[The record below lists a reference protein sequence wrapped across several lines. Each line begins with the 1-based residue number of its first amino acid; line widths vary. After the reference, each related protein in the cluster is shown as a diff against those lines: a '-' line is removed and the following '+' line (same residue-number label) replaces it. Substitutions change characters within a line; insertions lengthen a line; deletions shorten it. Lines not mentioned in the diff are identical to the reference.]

1 MLTDF
6 FQLELLTISAE
17 NSKNK
22 VEVGDKAPLFSL
34 PDMNGQI
41 VHLKDYIG
49 KKILV
54 VYFYPK
60 NETAGCTTEA
70 CTFRDRY
77 ELFKKADAEVIG
89 ISGDSIDSHTDFSTK
104 YKLPFILLSD
114 EDNSVRRNYGVKATF
129 GLIPG
134 RVTYII
140 DKKGIIRHIFI
151 SQFNPKKHVDEAL
164 KIIEEI
170 NV

>member
-1 MLTDF
+1 M
-6 FQLELLTISAE
+6 
-17 NSKNK
+17 
-22 VEVGDKAPLFSL
+22 
-34 PDMNGQI
+34 
-41 VHLKDYIG
+41 KDYIG

-60 NETAGCTTEA
+60 DETAGCTTEA

-77 ELFKKADAEVIG
+77 ELFKKAEAEVIG
-89 ISGDSIDSHTDFSTK
+89 ISGDSIDSHTNFSSK

-114 EDNSVRRNYGVKATF
+114 VDNNVRNSYGVKSTF
-129 GLIPG
+129 GIIPG

-140 DKKGIIRHIFI
+140 DRKGVIRHIFV

-170 NV
+170 NSE

>member
-1 MLTDF
+1 M
-6 FQLELLTISAE
+6 
-17 NSKNK
+17 SKK
-22 VEVGDKAPLFSL
+22 KSKSKSLAIGDKAPLFSL
-34 PDMNGQI
+34 PNKAGETI
-41 VHLKDYIG
+41 KLEDYIG
-49 KKILV
+49 KKVLV

-77 ELFKKADAEVIG
+77 ELFTKANAEVIG
-89 ISGDSIDSHTDFSTK
+89 ISGDSLESHTDFSSK

-114 EDNSVRRNYGVKATF
+114 SDNKVRKLYDVKATF

-140 DKKGIIRHIFI
+140 DRKGIIQQIFV

-164 KIIEEI
+164 RVIAEI
-170 NV
+170 NKEN

>member
-1 MLTDF
+1 MG
-6 FQLELLTISAE
+6 LLKISARK
-17 NSKNK
+17 SKNK
-22 VEVGDKAPLFSL
+22 IGVGDKAPLFSL
-34 PDMNGQI
+34 PDINGKTI
-41 VHLKDYIG
+41 HLKDYLG
-49 KKILV
+49 KKILI

-60 NETAGCTTEA
+60 DETAGCTAEA

-77 ELFKKADAEVIG
+77 ELFQKADAEVIG
-89 ISGDSIDSHTDFSTK
+89 ISGDSVDSHTNFSSK

-114 EDNSVRRNYGVKATF
+114 IDNSVRKNYGVKSTF

-140 DKKGIIRHIFI
+140 DKKGIIRNVFV

-164 KIIEEI
+164 KIIDEI
-170 NV
+170 NKE

>member
-1 MLTDF
+1 MG
-6 FQLELLTISAE
+6 
-17 NSKNK
+17 
-22 VEVGDKAPLFSL
+22 VGDKAPIFSL
-34 PDMNGQI
+34 PDINGKTI
-41 VHLKDYIG
+41 HLKDYIG

-60 NETAGCTTEA
+60 DETAGCTTEA

-77 ELFKKADAEVIG
+77 ELFKKAEAEVIG
-89 ISGDSIDSHTDFSTK
+89 ISGDSIESHTNFSSK

-114 EDNSVRRNYGVKATF
+114 VDNSVRTSYGVKSTF
-129 GLIPG
+129 GIIPG

-140 DKKGIIRHIFI
+140 DRKGIIRHIFV

-164 KIIEEI
+164 KIIDELNNE
-170 NV
+170 